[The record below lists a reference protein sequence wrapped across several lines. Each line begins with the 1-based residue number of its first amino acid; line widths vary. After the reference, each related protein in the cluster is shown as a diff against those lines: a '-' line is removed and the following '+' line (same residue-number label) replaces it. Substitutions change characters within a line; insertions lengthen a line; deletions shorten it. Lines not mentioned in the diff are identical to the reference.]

1 MDDNPRD
8 CEENPVT
15 DHTPW
20 YQVDCSPFD
29 EPSFCTNDRHMRNKR
44 LHHSMYAD
52 TMKASVPSTSKDM
65 YALSPSRSKDFYVSL
80 LTSSGQRRSR

>member
-1 MDDNPRD
+1 MA
-8 CEENPVT
+8 
-15 DHTPW
+15 TPEIAKRTLS
-20 YQVDCSPFD
+20 QTTRRGIRLIAHLSM
-29 EPSFCTNDRHMRNKR
+29 SRRFCTNDRHMRNKR